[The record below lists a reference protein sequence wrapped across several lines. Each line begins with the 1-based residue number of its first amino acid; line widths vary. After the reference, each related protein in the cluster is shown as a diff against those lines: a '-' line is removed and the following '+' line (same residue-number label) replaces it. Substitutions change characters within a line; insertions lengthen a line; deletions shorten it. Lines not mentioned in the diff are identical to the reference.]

1 MVLLL
6 ASSDS
11 RQCTRAAP
19 QRAETGLEANPKWR
33 GGRYS
38 ILSDARAQRGQG
50 THPNVNSPDFDNP
63 SSKPTRWLLAWGSL
77 VLAAAESIC
86 VAAVGLS
93 GVRVALG
100 LTSLLA
106 AGASGPAQGLHREA
120 IRIPLLT
127 VGAIGALISLLLLW
141 NEDRLRRNPAAAWRM
156 QPLTPKQRRL
166 RWLQLGL
173 AILTLLLVAAE
184 LITHPWFHREF

>member
-1 MVLLL
+1 V
-6 ASSDS
+6 S
-11 RQCTRAAP
+11 P
-19 QRAETGLEANPKWR
+19 
-33 GGRYS
+33 
-38 ILSDARAQRGQG
+38 
-50 THPNVNSPDFDNP
+50 PDFDNSP
-63 SSKPTRWLLAWGSL
+63 SKPTRLLLTWGSL
-77 VLAAAESIC
+77 ALAAAESIC

-106 AGASGPAQGLHREA
+106 AGASGPARGLHKEV

-127 VGAIGALISLLLLW
+127 VGAIGAVLSLLLLW

-156 QPLTPKQRRL
+156 RPLTPQQRRR
-166 RWLQLGL
+166 RWFQLGA

-184 LITHPWFHREF
+184 LITHPWFHHEF

>member
-1 MVLLL
+1 
-6 ASSDS
+6 
-11 RQCTRAAP
+11 
-19 QRAETGLEANPKWR
+19 
-33 GGRYS
+33 
-38 ILSDARAQRGQG
+38 
-50 THPNVNSPDFDNP
+50 VNSPDLEKP
-63 SSKPTRWLLAWGSL
+63 ASKPARWLLTWGSL
-77 VLAAAESIC
+77 ALAAAESLC

-106 AGASGPAQGLHREA
+106 AGAGGPAQGFHREA

-127 VGAIGALISLLLLW
+127 IGAIGAVISLLLLW
-141 NEDRLRRNPAAAWRM
+141 NEERLRRNPAAAWRIR
-156 QPLTPKQRRL
+156 PLTPKQRRR

-184 LITHPWFHREF
+184 LITHPWFHHEL